1 MRACSLSV
9 LAVSILLALLSR
21 CGSVTVEA
29 ASRDL
34 QGADTDNADDDD
46 DGMDMLELQVRAV
59 NAPPGALDAIVA
71 DAAKYMRFLMAA
83 EPTYTE
89 VKPGESV
96 PDDDGD
102 EGDRNRALALALA
115 VEETGAGQEQEE
127 DGGSSTPMI
136 RGAAS
141 SATATNNKER
151 SLLRLRSCPT
161 ECAKS
166 SSTSC
171 KQVGC
176 AYCGTRCRR
185 RRRERNL
192 GALGGRT
199 ATKIEGK
206 INARLLRACGTT
218 QDCVIYAKLYRLRAA
233 QGGKLVEKPVV

>member
-1 MRACSLSV
+1 MRACSLSF
-9 LAVSILLALLSR
+9 LAVSIHLALLSR
-21 CGSVTVEA
+21 CGSVAVEA

-34 QGADTDNADDDD
+34 QDADNADDD

-71 DAAKYMRFLMAA
+71 DAAKYMKFLMAA

-96 PDDDGD
+96 PDGD
-102 EGDRNRALALALA
+102 EGDRIRALALAD
-115 VEETGAGQEQEE
+115 EETGARQEE
-127 DGGSSTPMI
+127 EEEEEEEEGSSSSSSSTPMI

-141 SATATNNKER
+141 SDNKER
-151 SLLRLRSCPT
+151 SLLRLRSCPLT
-161 ECAKS
+161 CAKS
-166 SSTSC
+166 SSASC

-176 AYCGTRCRR
+176 AYCGTKCKR

-192 GALGGRT
+192 GAFGGRT

-218 QDCVIYAKLYRLRAA
+218 QDCVIYAKLYRLRAG
-233 QGGKLVEKPVV
+233 QGGKLVEKPIA